1 MDINN
6 ILERLKDNCK
16 EEENTK
22 VVLKADKKVNNQS
35 GFSKDEEDKLYK
47 EMMGSSVIKNEPIF
61 NKSPSKI
68 KSHTQSTQPTE
79 VIVTQNN
86 SEIISAIKDLKKL
99 VVKIDKKIVLTNHS
113 DEVNQIHIDETPQ
126 SLEIVKL
133 LVAQTD
139 ASPNTIYQLQTK
151 DGIKEITI
159 ESYYELSKFISMLDS
174 YQYSMMV
181 DSKLTFKNSKFNNYK
196 NKLQIISNNILANSF
211 KFLKRNSVLKDIIL
225 LGENIKKEFSIT
237 SSSIDNLEIIFI
249 EIAES
254 FKLPEYQESLYLA
267 KLLNS
272 KGFTLNTITIINE
285 MLGEYLIDA
294 SLNLSPEIS
303 KYIQDHLDKIEIT
316 SRTRKA
322 YFKLNQSTKEF
333 FETNFNQD
341 EIINPTTFFTF
352 KTSKNNLIFKEF
364 YKIYN
369 SNKRNKSQYFYI
381 YTELINSVRG
391 IRNDLAHGNNEKLY
405 NNIVLEID
413 DILKEFEFICVEKN
427 FLQK

>member
-35 GFSKDEEDKLYK
+35 GFSKDEEDKLYQ
-47 EMMGSSVIKNEPIF
+47 EMMGFSVVKNEPIF

-68 KSHTQSTQPTE
+68 KSHTQSTQL
-79 VIVTQNN
+79 ITQNN
-86 SEIISAIKDLKKL
+86 SEIMNAIKDLKKL

-225 LGENIKKEFSIT
+225 LGENIKKEFSLAY
-237 SSSIDNLEIIFI
+237 SSIENLEIIFI

-294 SLNLSPEIS
+294 SLNLSPNIS

-341 EIINPTTFFTF
+341 EITKPTTFFTF

-369 SNKRNKSQYFYI
+369 SNKRNKREYFHI
-381 YTELINSVRG
+381 YTRLINDVRS

-413 DILKEFEFICVEKN
+413 EILKEFEFLCVEKK
-427 FLQK
+427 FLVR